1 MDFTAVM
8 RERGVLTLP
17 KDIRERNDFRS
28 GTQFQV
34 IDLGQGTIVLSRQTN
49 VLGELAV
56 ELERALSEA
65 GISLEDLL
73 QGATAERQR
82 LHRERD
88 GE

>member
-1 MDFTAVM
+1 MDSTAVM

-49 VLGELAV
+49 VLAELAD
-56 ELERALSEA
+56 EMERALSEA
-65 GISLEDLL
+65 GVSLEDLL
-73 QGATAERQR
+73 QAATAERHR